1 MSGTAFI
8 YPSDELE
15 ALAGARNYY
24 RWIISRF
31 EPYLGPR
38 VVEVGAGIGT
48 FSEYL
53 LGVPGVEQLIAIE
66 PAANTFPLLEAKLA
80 AYPQAHALKGFLDE
94 YASQLSADSLVA
106 VNVLEHVQKDEEF
119 LRLAW
124 SVVVPGGT
132 LMLFVPAVP
141 AIFGTLDTAFDH
153 FRRYTRPGLGQ
164 KLEKTGWVIERISY
178 MNFPGIVPWLVAGR
192 ILRWTSISPASAR
205 FYDRVVMPL
214 TARIEEMIEMP
225 IGQSLLAI
233 ARKPTG

>member
-1 MSGTAFI
+1 MSGTGFI

-53 LGVPGVEQLIAIE
+53 LGVPGVERLTAIE

-80 AYPQAHALKGFLDE
+80 GNPRAHALKGFLDE
-94 YASQLSADSLVA
+94 FASQLSADSLVA

-124 SVVVPGGT
+124 RIVVPGGT

-141 AIFGTLDTAFDH
+141 AIFGTLDTAFEH

-164 KLEKTGWVIERISY
+164 TLEKTGWVIERMSY
-178 MNFPGIVPWLVAGR
+178 MNFPGIIPWLIAGR
-192 ILRWTSISPASAR
+192 LLRWRSISPRSAR
-205 FYDRVVMPL
+205 FYDRFVMPP

-233 ARKPTG
+233 ARKPAR